1 MLNDVQSGERSGLF
15 AICNY
20 SVSLATD
27 PWTYGAGYS
36 VKPVARAI
44 KIKHAGF
51 NPCVL
56 GSVRLMR
63 HRDPE
68 TAQYECVAEAVS
80 LVKGDRLSLVM
91 TVTKA
96 ATSGKRVRP
105 T

>member
-1 MLNDVQSGERSGLF
+1 MEEVRPVKTANETPRR
-15 AICNY
+15 APH
-20 SVSLATD
+20 SVATD

>member
-1 MLNDVQSGERSGLF
+1 MDQDIPTARVISDQSRLLTDG
-15 AICNY
+15 
-20 SVSLATD
+20 TD